1 MTTESV
7 HAWIADADLF
17 LPAEGLSLL
26 GEYQGS
32 GYAGRRFQVGRSNGQ
47 VIQLSL
53 QLYLIMAAIA
63 EGGVDGGWSADQV
76 GAQVGAASGQGLTA
90 DNVRYLVAGTLAP
103 LGLIAAGGADRPDGA
118 PGTAQPPRVNL
129 LPGLKIRDVLP
140 HLRAGGGGGGRAGG
154 RRPGRGPA
162 DRRSRRAAA
171 AAAAAGVPRVALGAR
186 DRRDSRAGVGCGGRG
201 DHGGDRKPGDGRHA
215 VGVGVDVDV
224 STGTG
229 TGTGVSTGTGA
240 GGRG

>member
-140 HLRAGGGGGGRAGG
+140 HLRAGGRAGA
-154 RRPGRGPA
+154 PPA
-162 DRRSRRAAA
+162 RRSRRAAA